1 MYHVHVYNGEGP
13 NGSGTAWDA
22 LEHTARPNL
31 SFSELTTEV
40 DLFLRTRG
48 AHAGRGGGVPDAV
61 HGLQVFA
68 GARGVA
74 APLSAAQTL

>member
-48 AHAGRGGGVPDAV
+48 AHAGGTRTG
-61 HGLQVFA
+61 
-68 GARGVA
+68 
-74 APLSAAQTL
+74 